1 MNSIFTS
8 KEIQTKAYIIGVLTF
23 FLVAVQVINM
33 LTGQS
38 LGAFGIEP
46 RDLTGLGGII
56 FSPFIH
62 GSFQHLF
69 SNIFAFVI
77 MGGLIIWQSVE
88 QFFKISIFIMF
99 TSGLLVWGFGPE
111 QVLIVGASG
120 VIFGYFGY
128 LLSRAFINKDPT
140 SILIAV
146 LVGLSYGSIIFGILP
161 GAPGVSWQSHL
172 AGLICGIFAAWI
184 WRKKNG

>member
-8 KEIQTKAYIIGVLTF
+8 KEIQTKAYIIGGLTF
-23 FLVAVQVINM
+23 FLIAVQVINM

-38 LGAFGIEP
+38 LVAYGIEP

-69 SNIFAFVI
+69 SNIFAFAV
-77 MGGLIIWQSVE
+77 MGGLIIWDSIE
-88 QFFKISIFIMF
+88 RFFKVSLFIMIN
-99 TSGLLVWGFGPE
+99 SGLLVWGFGPE
-111 QVLIVGASG
+111 HVLIVGASG

-146 LVGLSYGSIIFGILP
+146 LVGLFYGGIIFGVLP
-161 GAPGVSWQSHL
+161 GAPGVSWLSHL
-172 AGLICGIFAAWI
+172 VGLLCGILAAWV
-184 WRKKNG
+184 WKKIG